1 MSVNLPNR
9 TTLLLTSIAAACV
22 LTACGGNDNNTPAAA
37 ASNAPTQTFTGA
49 VAAAG
54 FVPGST
60 TGDPTLK
67 AGYYAGATVCVDAN
81 GNGVCDTTET
91 STTTDSTGHF
101 TLKTSGTGQLLADIS
116 TKASNTATGAAVASH
131 MILRASA
138 AQIADQGATA
148 VVISPMSSEVQRL
161 VEANGTTY
169 ATEKSNLATRL
180 SGAAVAAPAAT
191 VAVADVLGDV
201 NKLTG
206 AEQSALLYEDNAL
219 VNRYTYATTKLDRG
233 DMYPDNLAVAGGDP
247 SLVGLAGVTAATIV
261 SPTQKQAPITFAQSQ
276 QAAFNVEGIPR
287 YDAVFIVMLENRSI
301 GTTTGGTIGI
311 EGSGDA
317 PYIAGNL
324 DFTTGRWNQSTTYY
338 STGMPSEPNYTAL
351 GGADD
356 WGITDDNWWGC
367 GVDASALTDTAFAGG
382 KASDGQPL
390 VATPAVPANNA
401 GDLTGFGAC
410 PTGSGAAHNIVQPNL
425 FTRLS
430 SAGLAWRTY
439 SESMNPGQDPRTD
452 SIADPAVVAGY
463 TGLTN
468 TVTAGLTSPA
478 LAMPSALYKTKHH
491 PGMAYQTA
499 RSLPEFFASNRTIF
513 GTQYASALQSTSVYP
528 VPAGYNLDQFD
539 TDLQSGDVGAIN
551 FIVPDQCDDMHGTG
565 SDPTCTG
572 DSLVKRGDAYVQQTV
587 AKIQASPIWNNPQRH
602 VAIVVMFDEGEG
614 TATSCCGWNPS
625 QTSAAEPLT
634 FTNGK
639 FAPTSTTAY
648 NQGNHGHGNS
658 IFGVVTNHGVQGI
671 QDSDAYSHFAFVRT
685 LQDMFQLADPAPGQ
699 ESTYIARSK
708 YTENFI
714 SSNILNLPE
723 LAASADTHF
732 DSVRP
737 MNHAYIT
744 PANYTQKVNPADII
758 GTQEANRVAGPD
770 KTQTNIWSIQ

>member
-1 MSVNLPNR
+1 MSVNSTSR
-9 TTLLLTSIAAACV
+9 TNLLLTSIAAACV
-22 LTACGGNDNNTPAAA
+22 LAACGGNDNVTPT
-37 ASNAPTQTFTGA
+37 ASNASTQTFSGA

-60 TGDPTLK
+60 TGDPALK
-67 AGYYAGATVCVDAN
+67 AGYYVGATVCVDAN
-81 GNGVCDTTET
+81 GNGKCDGTET
-91 STTTDSTGHF
+91 IATTDSTGHF
-101 TLKTSGTGQLLADIS
+101 TLKTSGTGQLIADVS
-116 TKASNTATGAAVASH
+116 TKATNTATGAAAPSH

-138 AQIADQGATA
+138 AQIADQGATN

-169 ATEKSNLATRL
+169 ATEKANLATRL
-180 SGAAVAAPAAT
+180 SGPGVAASAAT
-191 VAVADVLGDV
+191 VAAADVLGDV
-201 NKLTG
+201 NKLSG
-206 AEQSALLYEDNAL
+206 AEQSAILFEDNAL
-219 VNRYTYATTKLDRG
+219 TNRYTYATTKLDRG

-247 SLVGLAGVTAATIV
+247 SLVGNAGVTATTAV
-261 SPTQKQAPITFAQSQ
+261 VPTQKQAPITFAQSQ
-276 QAAFNVEGIPR
+276 QAAFSVEGIPR
-287 YDAVFIVMLENRSI
+287 YDAVFVVMLENRSI

-324 DFTTGRWNQSTTYY
+324 DFTSGKWNQATTYY
-338 STGMPSEPNYTAL
+338 STGNPSEPNYTAL

-367 GVDASALTDTAFAGG
+367 GVDASELKDTAFAGG

-390 VATPAVPANNA
+390 VATPAVPANRS
-401 GDLTGFGAC
+401 GDLSGFGTC
-410 PTGSGAAHNIVQPNL
+410 PTGSTAAHNIVAPNL
-425 FTRLS
+425 FTQLS
-430 SAGLAWRTY
+430 NAGLSWRTY

-452 SIADPAVVAGY
+452 SISDPAVVAGY
-463 TGLTN
+463 NGIAG

-478 LAMPSALYKTKHH
+478 MTMPSALYKTKHH

-513 GTQYASALQSTSVYP
+513 GTQYASALQNTSVYP
-528 VPAGYNLDQFD
+528 VPSGYNVDQFD
-539 TDLQSGDVGAIN
+539 TDLQNGDVGTVN
-551 FIVPDQCDDMHGTG
+551 FVVPDQCDDMHGTG

-572 DSLVKRGDAYVQQTV
+572 ASLVKRGDAYVQQVVT
-587 AKIQASPIWNNPQRH
+587 KIQASPIWNNPKRH

-614 TATSCCGWNPS
+614 SSTSCCGWNPS

-639 FAPTSTTAY
+639 YAQTTTTQY
-648 NQGNHGHGNS
+648 NKGNHGHGNS
-658 IFGVVTNHGVQGI
+658 IFGVITNHGVQGI

-708 YTENFI
+708 YTESFI
-714 SSNILNLPE
+714 TANILNLPE
-723 LAASADTHF
+723 LADSADTHF

-744 PANYTQKVNPADII
+744 PAGYTQKLNPADII
-758 GTQEANRVAGPD
+758 GTQEANRQPGPD
-770 KTQTNIWSIQ
+770 KTQTNIWTIQ

>member
-1 MSVNLPNR
+1 MSVNSTSR
-9 TTLLLTSIAAACV
+9 TTTLLLTSIAAACV
-22 LTACGGNDNNTPAAA
+22 LTACGGNDNT
-37 ASNAPTQTFTGA
+37 SNAPTQTFAGA

-60 TGDPTLK
+60 TGDPILK

-81 GNGVCDTTET
+81 GNGKCDGAET
-91 STTTDSTGHF
+91 IATTDSTGHF
-101 TLKTSGTGQLLADIS
+101 TLKTSGSGQLIADVS
-116 TKASNTATGAAVASH
+116 TKATNTATGAAAPSH
-131 MILRASA
+131 MVLRASA
-138 AQIADQGATA
+138 AQIADQGATN

-169 ATEKSNLATRL
+169 ATEKANLATRL
-180 SGAAVAAPAAT
+180 SGPGVAASAAT
-191 VAVADVLGDV
+191 VAAADVLGDV
-201 NKLTG
+201 NKLSG
-206 AEQSALLYEDNAL
+206 AEQSAILFEDNAL
-219 VNRYTYATTKLDRG
+219 TNRYTYATTKLDRG

-247 SLVGLAGVTAATIV
+247 SLVGKAGVTSTTAV
-261 SPTQKQAPITFAQSQ
+261 VPTQTQTPITFAQSQ

-317 PYIAGNL
+317 PFIAGNL
-324 DFTTGRWNQSTTYY
+324 DFTSGKWNQATTYY
-338 STGMPSEPNYTAL
+338 STGNPSEPNYTAL

-367 GVDASALTDTAFAGG
+367 GVDASALKDTAFAGG

-390 VATPAVPANNA
+390 VATPAGVPTNQSA
-401 GDLTGFGAC
+401 LTGFGTC
-410 PTGSGAAHNIVQPNL
+410 PTGTTAAHNIVQPNL
-425 FTRLS
+425 FTQLS
-430 SAGLAWRTY
+430 NAGLAWRTY

-463 TGLTN
+463 NGIAG
-468 TVTAGLTSPA
+468 TVTAGLTSPP
-478 LAMPSALYKTKHH
+478 LNMPSALYKTKHH

-499 RSLPEFFASNRTIF
+499 RSLSEFFASNRTIF
-513 GTQYASALQSTSVYP
+513 GTQYASALQNTSVYP
-528 VPAGYNLDQFD
+528 VPSGYNLDQFD
-539 TDLQSGDVGAIN
+539 TDLQNGDVGAVN
-551 FIVPDQCDDMHGTG
+551 FVVPDQCDDMHGTG
-565 SDPTCTG
+565 NDPTCKG
-572 DSLVKRGDAYVQQTV
+572 DNLVKRGDAYVQQVVT
-587 AKIQASPIWNNPQRH
+587 KIQASPIWNNPKRH

-614 TATSCCGWNPS
+614 SSTSCCGWNPS

-639 FAPTSTTAY
+639 YTPTTTTQY
-648 NQGNHGHGNS
+648 NRGNHGHGNS
-658 IFGVVTNHGVQGI
+658 IFGVVTNHGAQGI
-671 QDSDAYSHFAFVRT
+671 QDSDAYSHFALVRT

-708 YTENFI
+708 YTESFI
-714 SSNILNLPE
+714 TANILNLPE
-723 LAASADTHF
+723 LADSADTHF

-744 PANYTQKVNPADII
+744 PQGYTQKLNPADII
-758 GTQEANRVAGPD
+758 GTQEANRQPGPD
-770 KTQTNIWSIQ
+770 KTQTNIWTIQ

>member
-1 MSVNLPNR
+1 MSVNSTSR
-9 TTLLLTSIAAACV
+9 TTTLLLTSIAAACV
-22 LTACGGNDNNTPAAA
+22 LTACGGNDNSTPA
-37 ASNAPTQTFTGA
+37 ASNAPTQTFAGA

-60 TGDPTLK
+60 TGDPILK

-81 GNGVCDTTET
+81 GNGKCDGAET
-91 STTTDSTGHF
+91 IATTDSTGHF
-101 TLKTSGTGQLLADIS
+101 TLKTSGTGQLIADVS
-116 TKASNTATGAAVASH
+116 TKATNTATGAAAPSH

-138 AQIADQGATA
+138 AQIADQGATN

-169 ATEKSNLATRL
+169 ATEKANLATRL
-180 SGAAVAAPAAT
+180 SGPGVAASAAT
-191 VAVADVLGDV
+191 VAAADVLGDV
-201 NKLTG
+201 NKLSG
-206 AEQSALLYEDNAL
+206 AEQSAILFEDNAL
-219 VNRYTYATTKLDRG
+219 TNRYTYATTKLDRG

-247 SLVGLAGVTAATIV
+247 SLVGKAGVTSTTAV
-261 SPTQKQAPITFAQSQ
+261 VPTQTQTPITFAQSQ

-324 DFTTGRWNQSTTYY
+324 DFTSGKWNQATTYY
-338 STGMPSEPNYTAL
+338 STGNPSEPNYTAL

-367 GVDASALTDTAFAGG
+367 GVDASALKDVAFPGG

-390 VATPAVPANNA
+390 VATAAVPANQN
-401 GDLTGFGAC
+401 GDLSGFGSC
-410 PTGSGAAHNIVQPNL
+410 PTGSTAAHNIVQPNL
-425 FTRLS
+425 FTQLS
-430 SAGLAWRTY
+430 NAGLAWRTY

-463 TGLTN
+463 NGIAG

-478 LAMPSALYKTKHH
+478 LNMPSALYKTKHH

-513 GTQYASALQSTSVYP
+513 GTQYASALQNTSVYP
-528 VPAGYNLDQFD
+528 VPSGYNFDQFD
-539 TDLQSGDVGAIN
+539 TDLQNGDVGAVN
-551 FIVPDQCDDMHGTG
+551 FVVPDQCDDMHGTG
-565 SDPTCTG
+565 NDPTCKG
-572 DSLVKRGDAYVQQTV
+572 DNLVKRGDAYVQQVVT
-587 AKIQASPIWNNPQRH
+587 KIQASPIWNNPKRH

-614 TATSCCGWNPS
+614 SSTSCCGWNPS

-639 FAPTSTTAY
+639 YTPTTTTQY
-648 NQGNHGHGNS
+648 NKGNHGHGNS
-658 IFGVVTNHGVQGI
+658 IFGVVTNHGAQGI
-671 QDSDAYSHFAFVRT
+671 QDSDAYSHFALVRT

-708 YTENFI
+708 YTESFI
-714 SSNILNLPE
+714 TANILNLPE
-723 LAASADTHF
+723 LADSADTHF

-744 PANYTQKVNPADII
+744 PQGYTQKLNPADII
-758 GTQEANRVAGPD
+758 GTQEANRQPGPD
-770 KTQTNIWSIQ
+770 KTQTNIWTIQ